1 MINIQT
7 YIVKSQ
13 SKIVIKKNLYSKLMI
28 HANEFSIYSVFF
40 SILFIALYLYKNNIG
55 IYNSHNYKIFLVY
68 LYDNYRK

>member
-40 SILFIALYLYKNNIG
+40 SILFIALYLIIINIEYT
-55 IYNSHNYKIFLVY
+55 ILIIINIFSVFIW
-68 LYDNYRK
+68 

>member
-40 SILFIALYLYKNNIG
+40 SILFIVLNLIKTI
-55 IYNSHNYKIFLVY
+55 
-68 LYDNYRK
+68 

>member
-28 HANEFSIYSVFF
+28 HANEFSIFSVFF
-40 SILFIALYLYKNNIG
+40 SILFIALYLIIINIEYT
-55 IYNSHNYKIFLVY
+55 ILIIINIFSVFIW
-68 LYDNYRK
+68 

>member
-1 MINIQT
+1 
-7 YIVKSQ
+7 
-13 SKIVIKKNLYSKLMI
+13 MI